1 MLHCCVEQSKGCF
14 LNHLDIPTPQNEG
27 IQLQQNLWTETYQE
41 AHHRQTFLVQVGWYD
56 GLPEH
61 WLCFHPISGAQDQA
75 SSFLP
80 QP

>member
-1 MLHCCVEQSKGCF
+1 MLHGCVEQSKCCF

-41 AHHRQTFLVQVGWYD
+41 AHHHQTCLVQVGWYD

-61 WLCFHPISGAQDQA
+61 WLWTHPISEAQDQA